1 MLNIGNLFLLTNL
14 DDACIVENDDYQH
27 DNHGSIAHIR
37 AFGSLDHDGHGDS
50 RHCLRKQ
57 SRMTQK
63 NYRNMGKATGQ
74 KDLGLFCASRINN
87 RFDF

>member
-1 MLNIGNLFLLTNL
+1 MLNNGNLFLLTNL
-14 DDACIVENDDYQH
+14 DDACIVENDDYH
-27 DNHGSIAHIR
+27 TIIMRIAHMR
-37 AFGSLDHDGHGDS
+37 AFSSLDHDGHGDS